1 MWGSVS
7 VFEEYLREEHSPEY
21 IIRIANPS
29 NWFGG
34 FFFPSKVA
42 FGDLAPCPVLGSGRP
57 ASDQACGLLWKAK
70 DTGLAQWPS
79 LMGVGLHLQPGKGVF
94 LCKGG
99 WATGMQPFWEGGGGG
114 GEEEEGTL
122 CPEPLTLT
130 F

>member
-1 MWGSVS
+1 MS

-34 FFFPSKVA
+34 FFFLLKWLLVTWPHA
-42 FGDLAPCPVLGSGRP
+42 CPVLGSGCP

-79 LMGVGLHLQPGKGVF
+79 PMGVGLHLQPGKGVF
-94 LCKGG
+94 LCEGG
-99 WATGMQPFWEGGGGG
+99 WATGMQPFWGGAWG